1 MHRFAFSVTGGGRSA
16 HWVCQLSRA
25 VVRAQASACIMAAL
39 VWLTVPAVAGDG
51 QTVLLR
57 NAVLIDPAGGGG
69 TLMVN
74 VLIEDGKLELITQDA
89 ISRESADLAFDVAG
103 GVILGTLNLGE
114 PANFLILD
122 GDPRENV
129 ELLLDTKTHAH
140 FAVHRGEILRNS
152 YPPIGA
158 DSAEEGEQRT
168 GGWLAYT
175 PPPLAVPLDY
185 QDKTRWNRYDGKYV
199 SGLFS
204 GAVVLDRQRWLDQDD
219 ASVRQVGDLVD
230 YEGGEIRALRF
241 GAVGTLNFDKP
252 WVWVLA
258 GATHAFDKG
267 FDQSESDDLTVFDLR
282 LDIPL
287 WEKTGFSI
295 GKQKEPIS
303 MERLMP
309 MTNLPMQ
316 ERAAVSDALLPS
328 RNVGAMFSG
337 TFPGDRATFAGGVFN
352 NWLDKD
358 QPGSAK
364 DNSTQFVGRLT
375 WVPLV
380 SENESSL
387 LHLGAGARHSNAKEP
402 GFLRTEPEFNNAPD
416 YVETDLLS
424 LDAVDTYSL
433 EASLRSGPFWLHSE
447 YLRMDLDAD
456 DYGDPTVDGYHLTAS
471 WVLTGEVRP
480 YNWRTGLFKGIP
492 IAATVNQ
499 NGWGAWEIG
508 ARFSHLDMSEAP
520 GPSGS
525 DAGELDIWSLG
536 VNWWLSP
543 YFNVNINYRY
553 ITLDRFGEEGN
564 SQGMN
569 ARIMLVLE

>member
-1 MHRFAFSVTGGGRSA
+1 MTRGLYPRR
-16 HWVCQLSRA
+16 QLGQVLGIRIRA
-25 VVRAQASACIMAAL
+25 AVATLSIAAL
-39 VWLTVPAVAGDG
+39 ASLALPALAGDG
-51 QTVLLR
+51 QKILLR
-57 NAVLIDPAGGGG
+57 NAGLIDPAGEGG
-69 TLMVN
+69 TLTVN
-74 VLIEDGKLELITQDA
+74 VLIEDGKLQLITEDP
-89 ISRESADLAFDVAG
+89 ISRETADLAFDVAG
-103 GVILGTLNLGE
+103 GVILGTLSLGE

-129 ELLLDTKTHAH
+129 ELLLDTKTHAR
-140 FAVHRGEILRNS
+140 FAVHRGEILRNN
-152 YPPIGA
+152 YPLIGA
-158 DSAEEGEQRT
+158 DNEYEAEQRSS
-168 GGWLAYT
+168 GWLAYT

-199 SGLFS
+199 SGLFT

-219 ASVRQVGDLVD
+219 ASMRQVGDLVE

-252 WVWVLA
+252 WVWAIA
-258 GATHAFDKG
+258 GATHAFDRG
-267 FDQSESDDLTVFDLR
+267 FDQSESDDFTLFDLR
-282 LDIPL
+282 LDIPV
-287 WEKTGFSI
+287 WENTGFSI

-328 RNVGAMFSG
+328 RNVGAVFSG
-337 TFPGDRATFAGGVFN
+337 TAPGGRATFAGGVFN

-358 QPGSAK
+358 QSGSIS
-364 DNSTQFVGRLT
+364 DNSTQLVGRLT

-380 SENESSL
+380 SANESSL
-387 LHLGAGARHSNAKEP
+387 LHLGAGVRHSNAREP
-402 GFLRTEPEFNNAPD
+402 GFLRTEPEFNNAPA
-416 YVETDLLS
+416 YIETDLLN
-424 LDAVDTYSL
+424 LDALDTYSL

-447 YLRMDLDAD
+447 YLRMDIDAD
-456 DYGDPTVDGYHLTAS
+456 ADGDSTVDGYHLTAS

-480 YNWRTGLFKGIP
+480 YNWRTGLFRGIP

-508 ARFSHLDMSEAP
+508 TRFSLLDMSEAP
-520 GPSGS
+520 GPEGY
-525 DAGELDIWSLG
+525 DAGEMGIWSLG
-536 VNWWLSP
+536 LNWWLSP
-543 YFNVNINYRY
+543 YFNVNLNYRY
-553 ITLDRFGEEGN
+553 ITLNRFGEEGD